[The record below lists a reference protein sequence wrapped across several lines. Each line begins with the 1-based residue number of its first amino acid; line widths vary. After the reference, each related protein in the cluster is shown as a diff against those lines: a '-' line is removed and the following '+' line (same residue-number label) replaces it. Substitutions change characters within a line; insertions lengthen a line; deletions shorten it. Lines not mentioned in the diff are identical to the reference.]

1 MAEKEK
7 KEAKASEQQAKEERD
22 NSLLTETLKEIERAY
37 GKGSVMRLGDRLTV
51 ETGIIPTVL

>member
-22 NSLLTETLKEIERAY
+22 NSLLTETLKELMEKA
-37 GKGSVMRLGDRLTV
+37 L
-51 ETGIIPTVL
+51 